1 MPLRSYPV
9 PSAVSAARAR
19 AARVSI
25 TYGVLLLGTAACGGE
40 HAANDGTGAVANA
53 GAPHGA
59 AGATLGSGGVATE
72 RGGQGAGAAGGAVST
87 GGSAGVSA
95 GAGTGGSSNAGG
107 RADGGQPG
115 GGHPSAGGTA
125 PGGSGGSGGRG
136 GTSSMGGVTN
146 GGASGAGGAGTSG
159 SAGTVATAGTN
170 GGSSCAASKLA
181 KGNTNLK
188 LSVGGAMRTYILHVP
203 TSYTGTMAVP
213 LVLDFH
219 ALGGTGSQEQSSSGY
234 QAIADKQGFLIAFP
248 DGIDNAWN
256 IGPCCTNSRDVDDLG
271 FAKAMIASI
280 EADGCVDTKRVY
292 ATGFSMGGGMSQYLA
307 CNAADLIAAVTPASF
322 DLLVPD
328 EEPCAPSRPISV
340 LAFRGT
346 ADTVVPF
353 GGGQGSSGRITFL
366 GAQGSFERWAGIDG
380 CMEPTTADGDCTY
393 YKQCDAGV
401 ELGLCVKQGGSH
413 APGDANAGW
422 AFLSRFTLP

>member
-1 MPLRSYPV
+1 
-9 PSAVSAARAR
+9 
-19 AARVSI
+19 VSI
-25 TYGVLLLGTAACGGE
+25 TYSVLLLGITACGGE
-40 HAANDGTGAVANA
+40 RGGNDGASGGTSNGGASHGGAGAV
-53 GAPHGA
+53 
-59 AGATLGSGGVATE
+59 LGSGGLAAGAQ
-72 RGGQGAGAAGGAVST
+72 GGQAAGAAGGAL
-87 GGSAGVSA
+87 SAGGSA
-95 GAGTGGSSNAGG
+95 GAGTGGSTNAGG
-107 RADGGQPG
+107 RSESG
-115 GGHPSAGGTA
+115 GGRSGGGRRGGAGTA
-125 PGGSGGSGGRG
+125 GTVPGGSGGLGAMSGLG
-136 GTSSMGGVTN
+136 GATN
-146 GGASGAGGAGTSG
+146 GGVPGVAGAQAGGAAGHGAAAGTSG
-159 SAGTVATAGTN
+159 GPSCATA
-170 GGSSCAASKLA
+170 ALA
-181 KGNTNLK
+181 KGNSNRTLTI
-188 LSVGGAMRTYILHVP
+188 GGTKRTYILHVP
-203 TSYTGTMAVP
+203 ASYTGATPVP

-256 IGPCCTNSRDVDDLG
+256 VGPCCTNSRDVDDLG

-292 ATGFSMGGGMSQYLA
+292 ATGFSMGGGMCQYLA

-328 EEPCAPSRPISV
+328 EEPCAPSRPVSV

-353 GGGQGSSGRITFL
+353 AGGQGSSGRITFL
-366 GAQGSFERWAGIDG
+366 GAQGSFERWASIDG
-380 CMEPTTADGDCTY
+380 CMEPTTSDGDCTY
-393 YKQCDAGV
+393 YKQCDASV